1 MKNSLFKSAVV
12 ALVFLLAGFNSVAA
26 GASVSDET
34 AAAEEKTASQ
44 ILDEFSGY
52 FDYLYGRTYDGYLWD
67 YADENKEAENHF
79 DGYDRTDIPTISMG
93 SYVYDFDQDGQE
105 ELLIVHISSD
115 YNLQFSMYEITDEK
129 KVYAADTYTLLNI
142 TGEHANEQYAI
153 EQGSGSTDIFLYEY
167 DGPRLLA
174 LCTGTGMTATGHP
187 SHCISVKYDGHKF
200 VQDIE
205 PLGFNKFA
213 GFHEESLESC
223 RASFQSFGTKDL
235 SDEACEEI
243 FNNIFSI
250 TKYLEKP
257 REIAR
262 ASTES
267 VDDYYKKYEEWR
279 QGSKDERFKATTIYF
294 YSKEELKDSAD

>member
-1 MKNSLFKSAVV
+1 MKKHLILSTVV
-12 ALVFLLAGFNSVAA
+12 AAVILFTGFYSIVI
-26 GASVSDET
+26 GASVVDET
-34 AAAEEKTASQ
+34 ATAKEKTASQ

-52 FDYLYGRTYDGYLWD
+52 FDYLYGRSYDGYLWD
-67 YADENKEAENHF
+67 YEEVKNESENYF

-105 ELLIVHISSD
+105 ELLIVHISSG
-115 YNLQFSMYEITDEK
+115 YKLQFSMYEITDEK

-142 TGEHANEQYAI
+142 TGEHEHEQYAI
-153 EQGSGSTDIFLYEY
+153 EQGGGETGIYLYEF

-174 LCTGTGMTATGHP
+174 LCSGTGMLATGHM
-187 SHCISVKYDGHKF
+187 SHLIPVKYDGHKF

-205 PLGFNKFA
+205 PCGYNKYA
-213 GFHEESLESC
+213 GFSPKLIENFRSI
-223 RASFQSFGTKDL
+223 FQSFGAGSL

-243 FNNIFSI
+243 FNNLFSI

-262 ASTES
+262 ASTRLE
-267 VDDYYKKYEEWR
+267 DDYYQKYKEWR

-294 YSKEELKDSAD
+294 SSKEELMDSAD